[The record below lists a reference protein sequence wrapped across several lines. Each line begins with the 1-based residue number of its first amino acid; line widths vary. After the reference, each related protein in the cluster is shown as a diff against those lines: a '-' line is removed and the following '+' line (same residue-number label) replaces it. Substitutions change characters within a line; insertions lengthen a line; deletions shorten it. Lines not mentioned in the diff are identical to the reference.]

1 MIQINFTKHCST
13 CATLIFFSFLG
24 FIHNQL
30 HTKLSPL
37 SCILYAAACDS
48 QPSPNTTKFF
58 LFTSTRFLHC
68 PCISYNL
75 QHYSVHNIYL
85 HSVLLEI
92 LLEDFNWMLKKINQ
106 KGSWLARQQQ
116 CVNSSWERAL
126 NFCTAELKLLRLMAE
141 K

>member
-1 MIQINFTKHCST
+1 MVQINFTRNHST
-13 CATLIFFSFLG
+13 CATLIFLSFLG

-30 HTKLSPL
+30 PTKLSPL

-48 QPSPNTTKFF
+48 QSSPNTTKFF
-58 LFTSTRFLHC
+58 LFTSTRCLHC

-75 QHYSVHNIYL
+75 WHYSVHNIYL

-92 LLEDFNWMLKKINQ
+92 LLEDFNWTLKKINQ
-106 KGSWLARQQQ
+106 KGSWLARQQR
-116 CVNSSWERAL
+116 VNSSWERAL
-126 NFCTAELKLLRLMAE
+126 NFFTAEPKLLRLMAE